1 VAETKDNLSLSVEQL
16 QFTAGFH
23 DWANARVLDAA
34 AAAGPAFLVAVIPG
48 SYGQG
53 GAFEVLAHVVGAEIH
68 WLNRWLGNPRSVVP
82 DATAWPTVT
91 HLREAWE
98 GDLPRRRAFFQG
110 LTEEALRA
118 DYSYYRNNPPV
129 LDSRPLWPT
138 VLHVFNHSAHHRG
151 EVCAA
156 LTALGHAPESV
167 DMIEYIRTR

>member
-1 VAETKDNLSLSVEQL
+1 MPENEAPVSLAVEQVRL
-16 QFTAGFH
+16 TAQFH

-34 AAAGPAFLVAVIPG
+34 AAAGPGFLAAVIPG

-53 GAFEVLAHVVGAEIH
+53 GAFEVLAHVVGAEMH

-82 DATAWPTVT
+82 AATAWPTVA

-98 GDLPRRRAFFQG
+98 HDLPRRHAFFEG
-110 LTEEALRA
+110 LTEDALRA
-118 DYSYYRNNPPV
+118 GYSYYRNNPPV
-129 LDSRPLWPT
+129 LDTRPLWPT

-156 LTALGHAPESV
+156 LTALGHAPQSV